1 MSSINEM
8 MDVDRMATIK
18 AVREYADRIDKE
30 NIGFFDRMSFSGN
43 SSDTGGTL
51 YYTGYTSR
59 GSIGGGGKIDESE
72 PEEEEDPQL
81 LFDPKE
87 LVLNND

>member
-1 MSSINEM
+1 MSSID
-8 MDVDRMATIK
+8 DVVDLERMATIK

-30 NIGFFDRMSFSGN
+30 KGGFFDRMSSSNNF
-43 SSDTGGTL
+43 SDTGGNI
-51 YYTGYTSR
+51 YYSNYVTR
-59 GSIGGGGKIDESE
+59 GQIGGEIDEPE
-72 PEEEEDPQL
+72 PEEEDPQL

>member
-1 MSSINEM
+1 MSTVDEIMEL
-8 MDVDRMATIK
+8 DRMATIK

-30 NIGFFDRMSFSGN
+30 NNGFFGRMSSSVI

-51 YYTGYTSR
+51 YYSNYVTR
-59 GSIGGGGKIDESE
+59 GQIGGKIDEPE

>member
-1 MSSINEM
+1 MSSIDEQ
-8 MDVDRMATIK
+8 VDLERMATIK
-18 AVREYADRIDKE
+18 AVREYADRIDNE
-30 NIGFFDRMSFSGN
+30 NKGFFDRMSSSN
-43 SSDTGGTL
+43 SSDTGGSL
-51 YYTGYTSR
+51 YYTNYVTR
-59 GSIGGGGKIDESE
+59 GQIGGEIDETE

>member
-1 MSSINEM
+1 MSSIDEM
-8 MDVDRMATIK
+8 MELDHIATIK

-30 NIGFFDRMSFSGN
+30 SEGFFDRMSCSG
-43 SSDTGGTL
+43 SSDTGGNL
-51 YYTGYTSR
+51 YYNTYMTR
-59 GSIGGGGKIDESE
+59 GQISGEIDETE